1 LKLIRTFSI
10 GAILLV
16 NLITPFHDAS
26 AFAQFKT
33 VTFFENAFSGDS
45 VTATQTS
52 NVTTNLTS
60 FSSLNP
66 AFSNPGSTFYAWNTR
81 ADGTGTSYSNS
92 QSYAFTATL
101 TLYAI
106 WHRQY
111 HTATFHE
118 NASAVDA
125 LSCTQSSNAT
135 VGLIQFGNLC
145 QPFSK
150 AGCQFSGWNTSPSG
164 AGIAYADGDTY
175 SFLANIDLYA
185 IWAPIPTVTVSFDTN
200 GAQQSGYS
208 VTQYQGSSFS
218 IPSGS
223 QLSLEGFTFAGW
235 NSQQNGLGATYFPGS
250 SYIFNSN
257 LTLWAVWV
265 GNFYSVR
272 FLNADGTT
280 LVNPET
286 YQVGGSPLTLPFP
299 SRTGYTFL
307 GWFSGGSSGSEVG
320 IGGGLFSPVSDTS
333 LYAQWSVNKFVVSL
347 NPAGGSVYR
356 QTMTYIYGGPS
367 VQLPIPSKSGFV
379 FDGWYL
385 ASDPSIFIGSGNSY
399 LIPTSTESLIA
410 KWTALPSFTVSYDAN
425 GGTTTVTPSITNS
438 GDAFRLPTIATT
450 SNSGKVLLGWSTN
463 PNSPLPEFTPDQV
476 VYPGSSTVYFAVW
489 GFGIP
494 WQIFGNVGIYARQ
507 KYNLTNAMKT
517 EIRSFAKYIK
527 QHRLTSV
534 RILGYSQFTGNSALD
549 YSLSGKRAH
558 QVTKYLSETLN
569 RLKYSI
575 VSISELAQGSL
586 STNTSVLFST
596 VEMAVN

>member
-1 LKLIRTFSI
+1 LKLIRIFSI
-10 GAILLV
+10 GAILFI

-26 AFAQFKT
+26 AFSQFRT
-33 VTFFENAFSGDS
+33 VTFYENAFSGDS

-52 NVTTNLTS
+52 NMTTNLTS

-66 AFSNPGSTFYAWNTR
+66 AFSNLGSTFYAWNTR

-101 TLYAI
+101 SLYAI

-118 NASAVDA
+118 NASAIDA
-125 LSCTQSSNAT
+125 NSCTQSSNAT
-135 VGLIQFGNLC
+135 VGLIQFGSLC
-145 QPFSK
+145 QQFSK
-150 AGCQFSGWNTSPSG
+150 TGYQFSSWNTSPSG
-164 AGIAYADGDTY
+164 TGLGYADGDAY

-185 IWAPIPTVTVSFDTN
+185 IWVPIPTVTVSFDTN
-200 GAQQSGYS
+200 GAPQSGYS
-208 VTQYQGSSFS
+208 VSQYQGSSFS
-218 IPSGS
+218 IPNGS

-235 NSQQNGLGATYFPGS
+235 NSQQNGLGTTYFAGT

-272 FLNADGTT
+272 FLNTDGTT

-286 YQVGGSPLTLPFP
+286 YQVGGSPLNLPFP

-307 GWFSGGSSGSEVG
+307 GWFSGGSSGTEVG
-320 IGGGLFSPVSDTS
+320 IGGGSFSPVSDTS
-333 LYAQWSVNKFVVSL
+333 LYAQWSVNKFVISL

-356 QTMTYIYGGPS
+356 QTMTYVYGGPS
-367 VQLPIPSKSGFV
+367 VQLPVPSKSGFI

-385 ASDPSIFIGSGNSY
+385 ASDPSIFVGSGNSY
-399 LIPTSTESLIA
+399 LIPSSSQSLVA
-410 KWTALPSFTVSYDAN
+410 KWTALPSFTISYDAN
-425 GGTTTVTPSITNS
+425 GGKTTVLPSITNS

-450 SNSGKVLLGWSTN
+450 SNSGKVLLGWSTS

-476 VYPGSSTVYFAVW
+476 VYPSSATVYFAVW

-507 KYNLTNAMKT
+507 KYNLTNAMKI
-517 EIRSFAKYIK
+517 EVRSFAKYIK

-534 RILGYSQFTGNSALD
+534 RVLGYSQFSGNSVLD
-549 YSLSGKRAH
+549 YGLSGKRAH
-558 QVTKYLSETLN
+558 QVAKYLSETLK

-575 VSISELAQGSL
+575 ASISELAQGSL

-596 VEMAVN
+596 VEMVVN